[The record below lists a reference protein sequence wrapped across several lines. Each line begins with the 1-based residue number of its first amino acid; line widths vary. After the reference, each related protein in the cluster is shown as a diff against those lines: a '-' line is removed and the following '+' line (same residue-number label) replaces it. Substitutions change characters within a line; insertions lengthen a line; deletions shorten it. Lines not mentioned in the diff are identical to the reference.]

1 MQLAAPA
8 AGGGKGAAMAKI
20 APAGRLILSAAMLK
34 IIVLALAGVAAAVAA
49 IVHQH
54 GRVPEPMFVPV
65 APAPSA
71 TEIPAP
77 ELETQP

>member
-1 MQLAAPA
+1 
-8 AGGGKGAAMAKI
+8 MAKI
-20 APAGRLILSAAMLK
+20 APAGRLLLSAAMLK

-54 GRVPEPMFVPV
+54 GRVPEPMFVPLAPV
-65 APAPSA
+65 APPTATAAP

>member
-1 MQLAAPA
+1 
-8 AGGGKGAAMAKI
+8 MAKI

-49 IVHQH
+49 IVHEH

-65 APAPSA
+65 PSATARAPSA
-71 TEIPAP
+71 SPTEIPAP

>member
-1 MQLAAPA
+1 
-8 AGGGKGAAMAKI
+8 MAKI

-65 APAPSA
+65 PPVPPAPSA

>member
-1 MQLAAPA
+1 
-8 AGGGKGAAMAKI
+8 MAKI

-54 GRVPEPMFVPV
+54 GRVPEPMFVPIPAATV
-65 APAPSA
+65 TASAPSA
-71 TEIPAP
+71 SPDEIPAP
-77 ELETQP
+77 ELETSP

>member
-1 MQLAAPA
+1 
-8 AGGGKGAAMAKI
+8 MAKI

-54 GRVPEPMFVPV
+54 GRVPEPMFVPLPTQP
-65 APAPSA
+65 APTASAPSA
-71 TEIPAP
+71 SPTEIPAP
-77 ELETQP
+77 ELETTP